1 MLRTTTIPLP
11 EVGLIAGTRVLFGVG
26 LGLLLSERLCPEHRR
41 PVAVT
46 LLIVGALTTIP
57 LVVEVLAGLNE
68 TPGDLLVK
76 ERS

>member
-1 MLRTTTIPLP
+1 MLRTTIPLP

-26 LGLLLSERLCPEHRR
+26 LGLLLSEHLRAEHRQ

-57 LVVEVLAGLNE
+57 LVVEVLAGLSD
-68 TPGDLLVK
+68 TPDNILVG
-76 ERS
+76 ERT